1 MKLAR
6 LPIIALPLLA
16 ILAIFF
22 LSALMTAIIDQA
34 HLRSAY
40 QIWQENETFA
50 AATIALLAATIAA
63 RPVYLQVRAQ
73 SVQASL
79 ELLRR
84 IEADS
89 AAVIETRNRLI
100 SLRRAAVNLAG
111 AIDAYAAAEK
121 PNVLDMKAAI
131 DTFTAISPKDLM
143 TMAER
148 PTIARNDQMKIVA
161 LASVLSITQQIAEDI
176 LEEDRKGLITP
187 EFVASERKFIGVK
200 LWGLFSLSTEVADD
214 LAQQE
219 AEMRERAQQ
228 LRRSANDIAA

>member
-1 MKLAR
+1 
-6 LPIIALPLLA
+6 
-16 ILAIFF
+16 
-22 LSALMTAIIDQA
+22 
-34 HLRSAY
+34 AY

-79 ELLRR
+79 EFLRL
-84 IEADS
+84 IGADS

-148 PTIARNDQMKIVA
+148 PTIARNDQ
-161 LASVLSITQQIAEDI
+161 
-176 LEEDRKGLITP
+176 
-187 EFVASERKFIGVK
+187 
-200 LWGLFSLSTEVADD
+200 
-214 LAQQE
+214 
-219 AEMRERAQQ
+219 
-228 LRRSANDIAA
+228 